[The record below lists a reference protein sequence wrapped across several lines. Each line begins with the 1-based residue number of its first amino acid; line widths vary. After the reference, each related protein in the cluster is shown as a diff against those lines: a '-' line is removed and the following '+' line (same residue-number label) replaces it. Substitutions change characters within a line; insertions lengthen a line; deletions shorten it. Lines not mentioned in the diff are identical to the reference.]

1 MPRPSAPRRARA
13 GLCLAAS
20 LLAAALALPFAAT
33 AATPADGSADRGF
46 GRDGIAQPQFPIYD
60 DALASIAVQGDG
72 GVLALSADYTVPN
85 DWGTLRC
92 RLLRLDRDGRVDP
105 RFGDGG
111 QVAIVQASRFG
122 NSSCAQLLLQPD
134 GKIVVVGSLDA
145 DLMLL
150 RFNADGSAD
159 TGFGDGGKSVVDTF
173 YIISP
178 YAAALQAD
186 GKVVVA
192 GEGFDDSAKRSVALA
207 VRVGADGRADAG
219 FGRDGLSVTD
229 LPELRFGVYAGHLAL
244 QPDGRILMAGGAS
257 PLGLLLLRLRPDGSP
272 DPEFGQ
278 RGRVIAHID
287 GMYDD
292 TAGLL
297 LLNDGSLLS
306 SHFVWPT
313 GPGAPTRGA
322 VLRWR
327 ADGSRDPG
335 FRSPDLLVGGEL
347 IAQADGRILAA
358 ANRGDIKPH
367 GLIQRF
373 ALDGTVDASFVPQ
386 LPDVGDDDAYLGPIA
401 FADDG
406 RIVIAARYD
415 RSRRYA
421 VARLHNATYCLADP
435 ADPGRFLG
443 FSPSGWFSTADSGV
457 GGSGAGLIARGRVR
471 TAHLPG
477 QPLAY
482 ALSAGGPAPAAYR
495 ADAFAV
501 ADGAHGFG
509 FANIALRRAATPGRY
524 ALVDARA
531 NDSACRPR
539 SGR

>member
-33 AATPADGSADRGF
+33 AATPADGSADRSF
-46 GRDGIAQPQFPIYD
+46 GRDGIAQPQFPVYD
-60 DALASIAVQGDG
+60 DALASIAVQGDV

-111 QVAIVQASRFG
+111 QVAIVQATRFG

-219 FGRDGLSVTD
+219 FGRDGLSITD

-278 RGRVIAHID
+278 GGRVIAHID

-306 SHFVWPT
+306 SHFVRPT

-327 ADGSRDPG
+327 ADGSRDLG

-471 TAHLPG
+471 TVHLPG

-495 ADAFAV
+495 VDAFAV

-531 NDSACRPR
+531 NDSACRPQ